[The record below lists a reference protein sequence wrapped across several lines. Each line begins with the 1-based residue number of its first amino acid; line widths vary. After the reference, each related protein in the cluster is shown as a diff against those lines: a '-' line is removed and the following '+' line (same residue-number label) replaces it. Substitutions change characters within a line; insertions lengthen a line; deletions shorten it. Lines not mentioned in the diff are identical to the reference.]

1 MIFVDANILIDLI
14 EENQR
19 WADWSEAQLRSARQ
33 SGVLVINVVV
43 YAEIARTFPNAAVLD
58 TFLADSGITVAPIPT
73 AAAYAASV
81 AHRAYRLAGGARTAT
96 LPDFF
101 IGAHAQVE
109 GHTLLTRDASRI
121 RTYFPSVQLI
131 CPE

>member
-1 MIFVDANILIDLI
+1 MIFIDANVLIDLI
-14 EENQR
+14 EEDQR
-19 WADWSEAQLRSARQ
+19 WADWSETQLLAARQ
-33 SGVLVINVVV
+33 AGAMVINVVV
-43 YAEIARTFPNAAVLD
+43 YAEIARTFQSPASLD
-58 TFLADSGITVAPIPT
+58 AFLADIGIAVLPIPT

-81 AHRAYRLAGGARTAT
+81 AHRAYRVAGGARTAT

-121 RTYFPSVQLI
+121 RTYFPAVPLI

>member
-1 MIFVDANILIDLI
+1 MIFIDANILIDLI

-19 WADWSEAQLRSARQ
+19 WADWSESQLRAARQ
-33 SGVLVINVVV
+33 AGPLVINVVV
-43 YAEIARTFPNAAVLD
+43 YAEVARTFPSAATLD
-58 TFLADSGITVAPIPT
+58 AFLADSGITVAPIPI

-101 IGAHAQVE
+101 IGAHAQAE

-121 RTYFPSVQLI
+121 RTYFPSVPLI

>member
-1 MIFVDANILIDLI
+1 MIFIDANILIDLI

-19 WADWSEAQLRSARQ
+19 WADWSESQLRAARQ
-33 SGVLVINVVV
+33 AGPLVINVVV
-43 YAEIARTFPNAAVLD
+43 YAEVARTFPSAATLD
-58 TFLADSGITVAPIPT
+58 AFLADSGITVAPIPA

-101 IGAHAQVE
+101 IGAHAQAE

-121 RTYFPSVQLI
+121 RTYFPSVPLI